1 MLMMRKIADGLIY
14 LDGAF
19 AASVSLIVISD
30 RRRPLPGEDS
40 ERKAFNR

>member
-30 RRRPLPGEDS
+30 RRRPLPGDS
-40 ERKAFNR
+40 ERKAF